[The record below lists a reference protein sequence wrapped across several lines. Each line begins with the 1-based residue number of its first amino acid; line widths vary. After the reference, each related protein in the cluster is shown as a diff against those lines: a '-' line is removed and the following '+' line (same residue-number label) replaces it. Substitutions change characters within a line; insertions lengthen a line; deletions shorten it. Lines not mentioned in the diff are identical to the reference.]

1 MNSKHNVTGFIVTL
15 TSLGITRKLLSGFWR
30 AIIPLVIVL
39 AWIAL
44 LTGCGQSSSPY
55 KEISKLYKP
64 SPDTDVTSSPHYNFS
79 SFSGTVWKT
88 KVKTAVADLTRYTG
102 AHDITLLAPI
112 AFDSA
117 DPKYTPPPTMKSYTV
132 VPAGASLRIARLMKD
147 NGAAGF
153 VMVTA
158 TLLDGTNSQKDVF
171 VSPHLLAKNQFV
183 WPGWSSST
191 NWDVDPD
198 IVEKQ

>member
-1 MNSKHNVTGFIVTL
+1 
-15 TSLGITRKLLSGFWR
+15 
-30 AIIPLVIVL
+30 
-39 AWIAL
+39 
-44 LTGCGQSSSPY
+44 
-55 KEISKLYKP
+55 
-64 SPDTDVTSSPHYNFS
+64 
-79 SFSGTVWKT
+79 
-88 KVKTAVADLTRYTG
+88 
-102 AHDITLLAPI
+102 
-112 AFDSA
+112 
-117 DPKYTPPPTMKSYTV
+117 MKSYTV